1 MMRIF
6 WFLVRISVLLAVF
19 ILSGIWSAHLVLA
32 RAMAQGKPEYE
43 VRLASYMAG
52 LFVAGSV
59 ATITGVAMLL
69 LDRKSGPK

>member
-1 MMRIF
+1 MRIV
-6 WFLVRISVLLAVF
+6 WFLLRVCVLLAVF
-19 ILSGIWSAHLVLA
+19 IVSGVWSAHAVLA
-32 RAMAQGKPEYE
+32 HAMATGKPEYE

-69 LDRKSGPK
+69 LGRKREPR